1 MSNKPLKPTN
11 YPGECMTVDSFELVK
26 AGFTT
31 QMKRMLTNKRYKI
44 VKIYIDQ
51 YSALSYVFL
60 QEDATNKETL
70 KGKLAFEQYA
80 RKFEVNIE
88 HYHVDNCRFAISP
101 RSKDRPSPIAG

>member
-31 QMKRMLTNKRYKI
+31 QMKRMLANKRYKI

-88 HYHVDNCRFAISP
+88 HYHVDNCRFAIAP